1 MSLVGKIALFTI
13 AVASF
18 SVWITG
24 WVLASSNTRV
34 DLRTG
39 LERDDGPDLFDD
51 STTSIQAEGICAIA
65 LSRIDELPISSEA
78 TSPQN
83 RAVAITAATE
93 TYQIMLDALMQLD
106 TSTERDRLI
115 LDGWL
120 TDWGQVISDR
130 ITFTAGLSEGR
141 DEPFTITDRGGTE
154 RIDRRIT
161 RLTIT
166 NEMLSCQFPMD
177 LGG

>member
-1 MSLVGKIALFTI
+1 MSFVGKLALFII

-18 SVWITG
+18 AIWITG
-24 WVLASSNTRV
+24 WILQTSNTRV

-39 LERDDGPDLFDD
+39 LERTDGPDLFDD
-51 STTSIQAEGICAIA
+51 STTSILAEEICSIA
-65 LSRIDELPISSEA
+65 ATNIAELPISTQA
-78 TSPQN
+78 RSPQD
-83 RAVAITAATE
+83 RAVAIAAATDN
-93 TYQIMLDALMQLD
+93 YQNMLAALSQLD
-106 TSTERDRLI
+106 TSTDRDRLI

-120 TDWGQVISDR
+120 SDWESVIGDR
-130 ITFTAGLSEGR
+130 ITFTEGLEAGR
-141 DEPFTITDRGGTE
+141 DEPFTLTGTGTSE

-161 RLTIT
+161 RLAIT